1 MPVSPVMRYSLFAAF
16 FVCFALM
23 IGNARAADNTDYE
36 IIDPE
41 LLKEEDE
48 ETAAHE
54 PEANGGSSAEE
65 ADDISVADTGSDV
78 PGAGLEPGQ
87 TDADAEAV
95 DAAFAA
101 LQNQEYE
108 TAYDLFYTL
117 AAQDNALAQYELGAL
132 YHRGAGVD
140 KDLIRASRWYERSAE
155 QGYGEAQYRLGNMY
169 LMGEGVRQSDTEAA
183 HWLEQAAQ
191 QGHAG
196 ARDNLAKLQRI
207 START
212 REELEHE
219 AASLPPLKVEDKT
232 AGKGKKKK
240 RGFFKRWLG
249 RDEKPVAQ
257 PRSPAENPL
266 EQQAVTGSQNPAGSD
281 KTDTAAV
288 KIDDVAAT
296 TTSRKKKK
304 GFFSR
309 LLGRGDRQ
317 EETTAGAKTST
328 GDTGSAPS
336 TSGTEVRQPVA
347 VTGSA
352 AVSNYELGMA
362 YALGDSLKQDYAKAF
377 EHFTRSAEQGYAPA
391 QYRLGVAYANGDGT
405 GKDLA
410 KAVEWYEKS
419 ARQGHVIAQR
429 SLALIYLNGQ
439 DDIGQNKPLALAWY
453 SLLAED
459 GNQMDIHRRDTLLQE
474 LSDAEISLAQGI
486 TSEIQGYLTA
496 GKD

>member
-1 MPVSPVMRYSLFAAF
+1 MRYSPVIVFFA
-16 FVCFALM
+16 CFALM
-23 IGNARAADNTDYE
+23 IGDAGAADNTDYE

-48 ETAAHE
+48 ETAAQE
-54 PEANGGSSAEE
+54 PGANEASGVAE
-65 ADDISVADTGSDV
+65 ADDISAADTGHEE
-78 PGAGLEPGQ
+78 PGADAEPGR

-95 DAAFAA
+95 TAAYAA
-101 LQNQEYE
+101 LQNQEYD
-108 TAYDLFYTL
+108 TAYGLFYTL

-140 KDLIRASRWYERSAE
+140 KDVIRASRWYERSAE
-155 QGYGEAQYRLGNMY
+155 QGYREAQYRLGNMY
-169 LMGEGVRQSDTEAA
+169 LMGEGVRQSDTEAL
-183 HWLEQAAQ
+183 HWLEKAAQ
-191 QGHAG
+191 QGHADAG
-196 ARDNLAKLQRI
+196 DNLANLKRI

-232 AGKGKKKK
+232 AGKGNKKK

-257 PRSPAENPL
+257 PRSPAQNPF
-266 EQQAVTGSQNPAGSD
+266 EHEAVIKPQNPAEPD
-281 KTDTAAV
+281 IADTAMV
-288 KIDDVAAT
+288 KIDDVAGAT
-296 TTSRKKKK
+296 TPKKKKK

-309 LLGRGDRQ
+309 LLGRGDKQ
-317 EETTAGAKTST
+317 EEKTAGATT
-328 GDTGSAPS
+328 PAGDTGPAPPG
-336 TSGTEVRQPVA
+336 SGTEVQQPVA
-347 VTGSA
+347 VTGST
-352 AVSNYELGMA
+352 AVSNFELGMA
-362 YALGDSLKQDYAKAF
+362 YALGDSLEQDYAKAF

-391 QYRLGVAYANGDGT
+391 QYRLGVAYANGDGA

-439 DDIGQNKPLALAWY
+439 DDINQNKPLALAWY

-459 GNQMDIHRRDTLLQE
+459 GNRMDIHRRDTLLQE

-486 TSEIQGYLTA
+486 TTEIQGHLEDQ
-496 GKD
+496 GLGVRD